1 MYTIRLNVTTGNIL
15 DIANPVA
22 SAEGPN
28 GESYATLQSAGW
40 NVTATSTSITVTRG
54 TSVQN
59 NKPLAFIHATG
70 IQTATGAAITR
81 FPSGATNITFT
92 VIESTSGGNY
102 TGFDFYKLDN
112 TTTGANYN
120 NASGSTGP
128 YCIIVIGIYS

>member
-1 MYTIRLNVTTGNIL
+1 MYTIRLNITSGNII
-15 DIANPVA
+15 DTASPVA
-22 SAEGPN
+22 SAEGPTGQN
-28 GESYATLQSAGW
+28 YATLQSEGW

-54 TSVQN
+54 TALRN

-81 FPSGATNITFT
+81 FPAGATNTTFT
-92 VIESTSGGNY
+92 VQESTSGSNY

-112 TTTGANYN
+112 TTTGINYN
-120 NASGSTGP
+120 NASGATGP